1 MSTAVAERPAAAPQK
16 QTLVAKF
23 AAKYSIE
30 ADKLLNTLK
39 ATAFRQNGNQDIS
52 NEQMAALLI
61 VADQYG
67 LNPFTKEIYAFPDKG
82 GIVPVVGVD
91 GWSRIINEHP
101 QSDGF
106 EFVESEETTTFEGKT
121 VPVWMEVHIYRKD
134 RARPIKIRERFAE
147 VVRPS
152 MQPWKSHP
160 SRMMR
165 HKTLIQGARLAY
177 GFAGIYDEDE
187 AQRIVERDM
196 GAADVARSAAGSAV
210 AVQQPKAKPK
220 QVEQQQ
226 ATTIEQ
232 PLTSAAPVEH
242 VEREATKQPPAQRA
256 TQSREFEDAEATDL
270 ATDGEKQYVRKK
282 LGSADIAVADALAA
296 TGLSLSDTLDGLTR
310 DGFVALQDYIRENC

>member
-1 MSTAVAERPAAAPQK
+1 MSTAVAERPATNQK

-39 ATAFRQNGNQDIS
+39 ATAFRQNGSQEIT

-134 RARPIKIRERFAE
+134 RARPIKVRERFAE
-147 VVRPS
+147 VVRAS
-152 MQPWKSHP
+152 MQPWKTHP

-196 GAADVARSAAGSAV
+196 GAADTVATTRTV
-210 AVQQPKAKPK
+210 AMPQAKAK
-220 QVEQQQ
+220 QIEQQ
-226 ATTIEQ
+226 TSLVIEQ
-232 PLTSAAPVEH
+232 PVAS
-242 VEREATKQPPAQRA
+242 ERQPAAQRQ
-256 TQSREFEDAEATDL
+256 QSLKEAPSSLPFDGPTGAAEL
-270 ATDGEKQYVRKK
+270 ATDGEKLYVRMK
-282 LGSADIAVADALAA
+282 LGSADIAVSDAITAV
-296 TGLSLSDTLDGLTR
+296 GLSTPESLEGLTR
-310 DGFVALQDYIRENC
+310 DGFVALQDYIKENC

>member
-1 MSTAVAERPAAAPQK
+1 MTGTAIAERPAAAAPQK

-23 AAKYSIE
+23 ASKYSIE

-39 ATAFRQNGNQDIS
+39 ATAFRQNGNQDIT

-91 GWSRIINEHP
+91 GWSRIINEHS

-106 EFVESEETTTFEGKT
+106 EFVESEETITFEGKT

-134 RARPIKIRERFAE
+134 RARPIKVRERFAE
-147 VVRPS
+147 VVRAG

-196 GAADVARSAAGSAV
+196 GAADVSRAATGTVV
-210 AVQQPKAKPK
+210 AMPQAKPKAK
-220 QVEQQQ
+220 QIEQQEP
-226 ATTIEQ
+226 TTIQQ
-232 PLTSAAPVEH
+232 PARTAQQAAPVDRPD
-242 VEREATKQPPAQRA
+242 VEQPARRAQ
-256 TQSREFEDAEATDL
+256 QSFEDVESSDM
-270 ATDGEKQYVRKK
+270 ATDGEKQWVRNK
-282 LGSADIAVADALAA
+282 LEGAGIPVADALKAV
-296 TGLSLSDTLDGLTR
+296 GLSTPESLEGLTS
-310 DGFVALQDYIRENC
+310 DGFVALQDYIRENA

>member
-1 MSTAVAERPAAAPQK
+1 MSTAVAERPAAPQK

-30 ADKLLNTLK
+30 AEKLLGTLK
-39 ATAFRQNGNQDIS
+39 ATAFRQNGNQDIT

-106 EFVESEETTTFEGKT
+106 EFVESEETITFEGKT

-134 RARPIKIRERFAE
+134 RARPIKVRERFAE
-147 VVRPS
+147 VVRAG

-187 AQRIVERDM
+187 AARIVERDM
-196 GAADVARSAAGSAV
+196 GPADTVAAASHSVAMP
-210 AVQQPKAKPK
+210 QAKPK
-220 QVEQQQ
+220 QVEQQPSEV
-226 ATTIEQ
+226 IEQ
-232 PLTSAAPVEH
+232 PAA
-242 VEREATKQPPAQRA
+242 RQRQGAAQRQQA
-256 TQSREFEDAEATDL
+256 KDEAQDVQPNDAARADGADL
-270 ATDGEKQYVRKK
+270 ATDGEKQYVRSK
-282 LGSADIAVADALAA
+282 LSGAEIPVQEALDSL
-296 TGLSLSDTLDGLTR
+296 GLSTPDTLDGLTR
-310 DGFVALQDYIRENC
+310 DGFVALQDYIKENC

>member
-1 MSTAVAERPAAAPQK
+1 MSTAVAERPATAPK

-134 RARPIKIRERFAE
+134 RARPIKVRERFAE
-147 VVRPS
+147 VVRAS

-196 GAADVARSAAGSAV
+196 GAAEVARPAAGQVV
-210 AVQQPKAKPK
+210 AMPQAKPKAKQLEQQEATTLQQPARA
-220 QVEQQQ
+220 QQQ
-226 ATTIEQ
+226 AEPVERATTEQ
-232 PLTSAAPVEH
+232 PARRT
-242 VEREATKQPPAQRA
+242 Q
-256 TQSREFEDAEATDL
+256 QSREFEDVEANDL
-270 ATDGEKQYVRKK
+270 ATDGEKQWVRNK
-282 LGSADIAVADALAA
+282 LGSADIAVADALQAI
-296 TGLSLSDTLDGLTR
+296 GLSTPESLDGLKR
-310 DGFVALQDYIRENC
+310 DGFVALQDYIKENC

>member
-1 MSTAVAERPAAAPQK
+1 MSTAVAERPATNQK

-39 ATAFRQNGNQDIS
+39 ATAFRQNGSQEIT

-134 RARPIKIRERFAE
+134 RARPIKVRERFAE
-147 VVRPS
+147 VVRAS
-152 MQPWKSHP
+152 MQPWKTHP

-196 GAADVARSAAGSAV
+196 GAADTVATTRTV
-210 AVQQPKAKPK
+210 AMPQAKAK
-220 QVEQQQ
+220 QIEQQ
-226 ATTIEQ
+226 TSLVIEQ
-232 PLTSAAPVEH
+232 PVAS
-242 VEREATKQPPAQRA
+242 ERQPAAQRQ
-256 TQSREFEDAEATDL
+256 QSLKEALSSLPFDGPTGAAEL
-270 ATDGEKQYVRKK
+270 ATDGEKQYVRMK
-282 LGSADIAVADALAA
+282 LAGADIAISDAITAV
-296 TGLSLSDTLDGLTR
+296 GLSTPESLEGLTR
-310 DGFVALQDYIRENC
+310 DGFVALQDYIKENC

>member
-1 MSTAVAERPAAAPQK
+1 MSTAVAERPATNQK

-39 ATAFRQNGNQDIS
+39 ATAFRQNGSQEIT

-134 RARPIKIRERFAE
+134 RARPIKVRERFAE
-147 VVRPS
+147 VVRAS
-152 MQPWKSHP
+152 MQPWKTHP

-196 GAADVARSAAGSAV
+196 GAADTVATTRTV
-210 AVQQPKAKPK
+210 AMPQAKAK
-220 QVEQQQ
+220 QIEQQ
-226 ATTIEQ
+226 TSLVIEQ
-232 PLTSAAPVEH
+232 PVAS
-242 VEREATKQPPAQRA
+242 ERQPAAQRQ
-256 TQSREFEDAEATDL
+256 QSLKEALSSLPFDGPTGAAEL
-270 ATDGEKQYVRKK
+270 ATDGEKQYVRMK
-282 LGSADIAVADALAA
+282 LAGADIAISDAITAV
-296 TGLSLSDTLDGLTR
+296 GLSTPESLEGLSR
-310 DGFVALQDYIRENC
+310 DGFVALQDYIKENC

>member
-1 MSTAVAERPAAAPQK
+1 MTTAVAERPAAPQK

-23 AAKYSIE
+23 ASKYSIE
-30 ADKLLNTLK
+30 PEKLLGTLK

-67 LNPFTKEIYAFPDKG
+67 LNPFTREIYAFPDKG

-106 EFVESEETTTFEGKT
+106 EFVESEETTTFEGKQ

-134 RARPIKIRERFAE
+134 RARPIKVRERFAE
-147 VVRPS
+147 VVRAA

-160 SRMMR
+160 ARMMR

-196 GAADVARSAAGSAV
+196 GTADVVGNGAP
-210 AVQQPKAKPK
+210 AVQMPQARQRQTP
-220 QVEQQQ
+220 QQE
-226 ATTIEQ
+226 ARTIDM
-232 PLTSAAPVEH
+232 
-242 VEREATKQPPAQRA
+242 PAQRA
-256 TQSREFEDAEATDL
+256 AQAEPVQRQAAPAPAPAPAAAMAAELDDAV
-270 ATDGEKQYVRKK
+270 TDGEKQWIRNK
-282 LGSADIAVADALAA
+282 LASADITVEDAIA
-296 TGLSLSDTLDGLTR
+296 TLCMSVPASLDGLTR
-310 DGFVALQDYIRENC
+310 DGFIAFQDYIRENC

>member
-1 MSTAVAERPAAAPQK
+1 MSTAVAERPAAAQK

-23 AAKYSIE
+23 ASKYSIE
-30 ADKLLNTLK
+30 PEKLLGTLK

-134 RARPIKIRERFAE
+134 RARPIKVRERFAE
-147 VVRPS
+147 VVRAS

-196 GAADVARSAAGSAV
+196 GAADTVPAGGRTVAMP
-210 AVQQPKAKPK
+210 QAKPK
-220 QVEQQQ
+220 QVQSQP
-226 ATTIEQ
+226 ADVIEQ
-232 PLTSAAPVEH
+232 PAARRRQAEPAPRQHATAETPVQDVEAFESAG
-242 VEREATKQPPAQRA
+242 
-256 TQSREFEDAEATDL
+256 STDL
-270 ATDGEKQYVRKK
+270 ATDGEKQWARGK
-282 LGSADIAVADALAA
+282 LEAAGIPVVEALDAL
-296 TGLSLSDTLDGLTR
+296 GLSTPDTLDGLTR
-310 DGFVALQDYIRENC
+310 DGFVALQDYIKENC

>member
-1 MSTAVAERPAAAPQK
+1 MSTAVAERPATNQK

-39 ATAFRQNGNQDIS
+39 ATAFRQNGSQEIS

-134 RARPIKIRERFAE
+134 RARPIKVRERFAE
-147 VVRPS
+147 VVRAS
-152 MQPWKSHP
+152 MQPWKTHP

-196 GAADVARSAAGSAV
+196 GAADTVATTRTV
-210 AVQQPKAKPK
+210 AMPQAKAK
-220 QVEQQQ
+220 QIEQQ
-226 ATTIEQ
+226 ASLVIEQ
-232 PLTSAAPVEH
+232 PVTSD
-242 VEREATKQPPAQRA
+242 RQPAAQRQKSLQEVLSSLSPDGA
-256 TQSREFEDAEATDL
+256 TGAAEL
-270 ATDGEKQYVRKK
+270 ATDGEKQYVRMK
-282 LGSADIAVADALAA
+282 LAGADIAVGDAIK
-296 TGLSLSDTLDGLTR
+296 TVGLSTPESLEGLTR
-310 DGFVALQDYIRENC
+310 DGFVALQDYIKENC

>member
-1 MSTAVAERPAAAPQK
+1 MSTAVAERPAANNQS
-16 QTLVAKF
+16 LVAKF
-23 AAKYSIE
+23 AAKYSID
-30 ADKLLNTLK
+30 AGKLLATLK
-39 ATAFRQNGNQDIS
+39 ATAFRQNGQQEIS
-52 NEQMAALLI
+52 DEQMAALLI

-147 VVRPS
+147 VVRAT

-187 AQRIVERDM
+187 AARIVERDM
-196 GAADVARSAAGSAV
+196 GPAEVSRPAAGTVVKMPQA
-210 AVQQPKAKPK
+210 KAK
-220 QVEQQQ
+220 QIEQQD
-226 ATTIEQ
+226 TRTIDMPMQ
-232 PLTSAAPVEH
+232 
-242 VEREATKQPPAQRA
+242 RIKQPAEVEPHPATQQQVQTQAQRQPA
-256 TQSREFEDAEATDL
+256 AGDDM
-270 ATDGEKQYVRKK
+270 ATDGEKQWVRNK
-282 LGSADIAVADALAA
+282 LDGAGIAVPDALEAL
-296 TGLSLSDTLDGLTR
+296 GLADLDTLTR

>member
-1 MSTAVAERPAAAPQK
+1 MSTAVAERPATNQK

-39 ATAFRQNGNQDIS
+39 ATAFRQNGNQDIT

-134 RARPIKIRERFAE
+134 RARPIKVRERFAE
-147 VVRPS
+147 VVRAS
-152 MQPWKSHP
+152 MQPWKTHP

-196 GAADVARSAAGSAV
+196 GAADTIAATRTVAMPQA
-210 AVQQPKAKPK
+210 KAK
-220 QVEQQQ
+220 QIEQQ
-226 ATTIEQ
+226 TSLVIEQ
-232 PLTSAAPVEH
+232 PVVS
-242 VEREATKQPPAQRA
+242 ERQPAAQRQ
-256 TQSREFEDAEATDL
+256 QSLKEALSSLPFDGPTGTAEL
-270 ATDGEKQYVRKK
+270 ATDGEKQYVRMK
-282 LGSADIAVADALAA
+282 LAGADIAVGDALKAV
-296 TGLSLSDTLDGLTR
+296 GLSTPESLEGLTR
-310 DGFVALQDYIRENC
+310 DGFVALQDYIKENC

>member
-1 MSTAVAERPAAAPQK
+1 MSTAVAERPATTQK

-39 ATAFRQNGNQDIS
+39 ATAFRQSGNQDIS

-106 EFVESEETTTFEGKT
+106 EFVESEETTTFDGKT

-134 RARPIKIRERFAE
+134 RARPIKVRERFAE
-147 VVRPS
+147 VVRSS

-196 GAADVARSAAGSAV
+196 GAAETVTAARTVAMPQPKAKQIEQQSAV
-210 AVQQPKAKPK
+210 AVEQPTTRARQP
-220 QVEQQQ
+220 VFQQQ
-226 ATTIEQ
+226 SGHEAQDVLPID
-232 PLTSAAPVEH
+232 PP
-242 VEREATKQPPAQRA
+242 REAV
-256 TQSREFEDAEATDL
+256 EL
-270 ATDGEKQYVRKK
+270 ATDGEKQYVRMK
-282 LGSADIAVADALAA
+282 LAGADIPVNDALKAV
-296 TGLSLSDTLDGLTR
+296 GLSTPESLDGLTR
-310 DGFVALQDYIRENC
+310 DGFVALQDYIKENC

>member
-1 MSTAVAERPAAAPQK
+1 
-16 QTLVAKF
+16 
-23 AAKYSIE
+23 
-30 ADKLLNTLK
+30 
-39 ATAFRQNGNQDIS
+39 
-52 NEQMAALLI
+52 MAALLI

-106 EFVESEETTTFEGKT
+106 EFVESDETTTFEGKQ

-134 RARPIKIRERFAE
+134 RARPIKVRERFAE
-147 VVRPS
+147 VVRAN

-196 GAADVARSAAGSAV
+196 GAADVSRPASGTVVSM
-210 AVQQPKAKPK
+210 PKAKPK
-220 QVEQQQ
+220 QIEQQE
-226 ATTIEQ
+226 ARTIEV
-232 PLTSAAPVEH
+232 PATRVEEL
-242 VEREATKQPPAQRA
+242 VEAEPRQRA
-256 TQSREFEDAEATDL
+256 AQAADANGADL
-270 ATDGEKQYVRKK
+270 ATDGEKQWIRNK
-282 LGSADIAVADALAA
+282 LTSADLSIENAVAAI
-296 TGLSLSDTLDGLTR
+296 GLSIPESLDGLTR
-310 DGFVALQDYIRENC
+310 DGFTAFQDFIRENC

>member
-1 MSTAVAERPAAAPQK
+1 MSTAVAERPATNQK

-39 ATAFRQNGNQDIS
+39 ATAFRQNGNQDIT

-134 RARPIKIRERFAE
+134 RARPIKVRERFAE
-147 VVRPS
+147 VVRSS
-152 MQPWKSHP
+152 MQPWKTHP

-196 GAADVARSAAGSAV
+196 GAADTVATTRTVPMPQA
-210 AVQQPKAKPK
+210 KAK
-220 QVEQQQ
+220 QIEQH
-226 ATTIEQ
+226 TSLVIEQ
-232 PLTSAAPVEH
+232 PVASERQPAAQRQQSLKEAKSSLPFDGATSAAE
-242 VEREATKQPPAQRA
+242 
-256 TQSREFEDAEATDL
+256 L
-270 ATDGEKQYVRKK
+270 ATDGEKQYVRMK
-282 LGSADIAVADALAA
+282 LAGADIAVSDAITAV
-296 TGLSLSDTLDGLTR
+296 GLSTPESLEGLTR
-310 DGFVALQDYIRENC
+310 DGFVALQDYIKENC

>member
-1 MSTAVAERPAAAPQK
+1 MTTAVAERPAAPQK

-23 AAKYSIE
+23 ASKYSIE
-30 ADKLLNTLK
+30 PEKLLGTLK

-67 LNPFTKEIYAFPDKG
+67 LNPFTREIYAFPDKG

-106 EFVESEETTTFEGKT
+106 EFVESEETTTFEGKQ

-134 RARPIKIRERFAE
+134 RARPIKVRERFAE
-147 VVRPS
+147 VVRAA

-160 SRMMR
+160 ARMMR

-196 GAADVARSAAGSAV
+196 GTADVVGNGAP
-210 AVQQPKAKPK
+210 AVQMPQARPR
-220 QVEQQQ
+220 QIQQQ
-226 ATTIEQ
+226 EARPIDMPAQRVAQGEPVQ
-232 PLTSAAPVEH
+232 RQAAPVPAPAP
-242 VEREATKQPPAQRA
+242 ATA
-256 TQSREFEDAEATDL
+256 TAAELDDAV
-270 ATDGEKQYVRKK
+270 TDGEKQWIRNK
-282 LGSADIAVADALAA
+282 LTGAEIAIEDAIA
-296 TGLSLSDTLDGLTR
+296 TLCLSVPASLDGLTR
-310 DGFVALQDYIRENC
+310 DGFIAFQDYIRENC

>member
-1 MSTAVAERPAAAPQK
+1 MSTAVAERPAATQK

-39 ATAFRQNGNQDIS
+39 ATAFRQNGNQEIS

-134 RARPIKIRERFAE
+134 RARPIKVRERFAE
-147 VVRPS
+147 VVRS
-152 MQPWKSHP
+152 AMQPWKSHP

-196 GAADVARSAAGSAV
+196 GAAETFSTARTVAMP
-210 AVQQPKAKPK
+210 QPKPKPK
-220 QVEQQQ
+220 QIEQQP
-226 ATTIEQ
+226 ADVIDQ
-232 PLTSAAPVEH
+232 PDTRTRQPVAQRQTAAQETQDVLPIDAP
-242 VEREATKQPPAQRA
+242 REAVV
-256 TQSREFEDAEATDL
+256 L
-270 ATDGEKQYVRKK
+270 ATEGEKQYVRMK
-282 LGSADIAVADALAA
+282 LAGADISVSEAVKAV
-296 TGLSLSDTLDGLTR
+296 GLSTPESLEGLTS
-310 DGFVALQDYIRENC
+310 DGFVALQDYIKENT

>member
-1 MSTAVAERPAAAPQK
+1 MSTAVAERPATNQK

-134 RARPIKIRERFAE
+134 RARPIKVRERFAE
-147 VVRPS
+147 VVRAS

-196 GAADVARSAAGSAV
+196 GAADTVTTSRTVAMPQPRAKQIE
-210 AVQQPKAKPK
+210 QQAPVG
-220 QVEQQQ
+220 VEQPVIHARQPAEQRQQ
-226 ATTIEQ
+226 SLKEAPASLPFDDAQ
-232 PLTSAAPVEH
+232 P
-242 VEREATKQPPAQRA
+242 Q
-256 TQSREFEDAEATDL
+256 AEL
-270 ATDGEKQYVRKK
+270 ATDGEKQYVRMK
-282 LGSADIAVADALAA
+282 LASADINVDNALKAV
-296 TGLSLSDTLDGLTR
+296 GLSTPESLEGLTR
-310 DGFVALQDYIRENC
+310 DGFVALQDFIKENC